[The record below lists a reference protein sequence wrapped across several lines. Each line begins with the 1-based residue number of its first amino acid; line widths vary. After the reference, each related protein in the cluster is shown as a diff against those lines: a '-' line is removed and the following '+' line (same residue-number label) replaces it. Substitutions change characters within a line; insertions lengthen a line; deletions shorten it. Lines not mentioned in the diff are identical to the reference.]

1 MAYRAKGPDVE
12 SLWRP
17 LVSCVA
23 AAEEDHEPGD
33 AREILR
39 QTLRT
44 SAPPSGWEVDEVAS
58 IPGTPRPAHSGPAAH
73 SPAPTALVP
82 HPSPTRAPP
91 QPPAT
96 SDRLLTLSL
105 TGIQGHTVAIVRS
118 TLLTALGCEVLLP
131 DIAAPFIKNVWRIRV
146 PASAWKQAA
155 RDETTLTI
163 YTVTDAPLILESAPR
178 HPFLHHCAPMMAAS
192 PPPCVSGCR
201 AV

>member
-33 AREILR
+33 AREIPTADGTHQCPTLWLGGGRSGLHPRHTTACSLRAGHALPRPHGAGAPPVPYPGPASATRHLR
-39 QTLRT
+39 Q
-44 SAPPSGWEVDEVAS
+44 
-58 IPGTPRPAHSGPAAH
+58 
-73 SPAPTALVP
+73 
-82 HPSPTRAPP
+82 
-91 QPPAT
+91 
-96 SDRLLTLSL
+96 
-105 TGIQGHTVAIVRS
+105 

-163 YTVTDAPLILESAPR
+163 YTVTGAPLILKSAPR